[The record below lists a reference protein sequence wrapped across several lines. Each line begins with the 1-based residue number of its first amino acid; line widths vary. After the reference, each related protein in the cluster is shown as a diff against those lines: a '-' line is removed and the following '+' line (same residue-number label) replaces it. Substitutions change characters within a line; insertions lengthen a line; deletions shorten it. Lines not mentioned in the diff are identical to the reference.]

1 MKKNITINMCGRLF
15 QIDEDA
21 YELLQQYIESLRQS
35 FGHEEGG
42 EEIVNDIEARIAE
55 LFDELCAQG
64 LVAIT
69 IDHVKDIITRIGKPE
84 ELTGDDDEK
93 QADNNEK
100 TDQEKQDKDWEDAA
114 REAGQNFFENVR
126 ARTAGK
132 SLYRNPFDK
141 MVAGVLSG
149 FAAYTGT
156 DATWWRIGYALLFVA
171 SNFIVF
177 PVLKLVH
184 LNGFFFH
191 FNVTFILLYIILAIV
206 LPVAKTPKEVL
217 EMQGKDVTPQSLADV
232 VVEKKAPKMTSPTHN
247 FFSVVLQILT
257 GLFLAFATIVGLVL
271 LVCFVLIA
279 GSLIVVFTVGNGANH
294 YNLPFEIDYLNLPEA
309 YIGHPWVVGIFIAS
323 VLLAFFI
330 PIYAIIHMLV
340 SKAGKAQSMGI
351 WQRIIWTV
359 VWVVSMFS
367 VFPSLI
373 YLQELRSEYRQN
385 DEFLSHRSSEPDMSD
400 IDEDFYEG
408 TGFQLKGHRNI
419 GYRDNP
425 YTSAGEYYNGDESV
439 RYLDVYAWT
448 NEKRLHYRAERQEIV
463 KPGYYRL
470 ECAARANGEGVL
482 IYMDNPVNHN
492 STFYHS
498 VPALGNEGGDLGKG
512 WSKITIDSV
521 LVNSSVRRVDYCK
534 VSYGVT
540 TFMNKMPDRCRAT
553 WLSATDFKLTRI
565 GDLPEHGAH

>member
-21 YELLQQYIESLRQS
+21 YELLQQYLESLRQS
-35 FGHEEGG
+35 FGKQEDG
-42 EEIVNDIEARIAE
+42 EEIVNDIEARVAE

-69 IDHVKDIITRIGKPE
+69 IEHVKNIITRIGKPE
-84 ELTGDDDEK
+84 ELTGDDEK
-93 QADNNEK
+93 QESNKEAE
-100 TDQEKQDKDWEDAA
+100 QEKKDKDWEDSA
-114 REAGQNFFENVR
+114 REAGQSFFDNVR

-171 SNFIVF
+171 SNFFVF
-177 PVLKLVH
+177 PVLKLIHV
-184 LNGFFFH
+184 NGFFFH
-191 FNVTFILLYIILAIV
+191 FNATLILLYVILAIV

-232 VVEKKAPKMTSPTHN
+232 VVEKKTPKMPSSTHT

-257 GLFLAFATIVGLVL
+257 GLFMAFATIVGLGL
-271 LVCFVLIA
+271 LVCFVLVA
-279 GSLIVVFTVGNGANH
+279 GSIIVAFTVGNH
-294 YNLPFEIDYLNLPEA
+294 YSLPFEIDYLNLPEA
-309 YIGHPWVVGIFIAS
+309 YVEHPWAVTIFVVS
-323 VLLAFFI
+323 VLLAFLI

-340 SKAGKAQSMGI
+340 SKAGKAQSMGV
-351 WQRIIWTV
+351 WQRIIWTA
-359 VWVVSMFS
+359 VWIVSMFS
-367 VFPSLI
+367 VFPSMF
-373 YLQELRSEYRQN
+373 YLLDLRDAYCQN
-385 DEFLSHRSSEPDMSD
+385 YEVLSVRSSEPDMSD
-400 IDEDFYEG
+400 VDKDFYEG

-425 YTSAGEYYNGDESV
+425 YTSAGEYYNGDENV
-439 RYLDVYAWT
+439 RYMDVYAWT
-448 NEKRLHYRAERQEIV
+448 NEKRLHYRAERQELV

-482 IYMDNPVNHN
+482 IYMDNPMKHS
-492 STFYHS
+492 STFYQS

-521 LVNSSVRRVDYCK
+521 LVNSSSRRVDYCK

>member
-35 FGHEEGG
+35 FGKQEDG
-42 EEIVNDIEARIAE
+42 EEIVNDIEARVAE

-69 IDHVKDIITRIGKPE
+69 IEHVKDIITRIGKPE
-84 ELTGDDDEK
+84 ELTGDDEK
-93 QADNNEK
+93 EKDNQEK
-100 TDQEKQDKDWEDAA
+100 TEKDREDSD
-114 REAGQNFFENVR
+114 REAEQNFFENVR

-132 SLYRNPFDK
+132 TLYRNPLDK

-206 LPVAKTPKEVL
+206 LPVAKTPKEML

-232 VVEKKAPKMTSPTHN
+232 VVDNKKEPKMTSPTQT
-247 FFSVVLQILT
+247 FFSVLLQILM
-257 GLFLAFATIVGLVL
+257 GLFLTCAAIVGLVL
-271 LVCFVLIA
+271 LICFVLIA
-279 GSLIVVFTVGNGANH
+279 GSIIVAFTVGNH

-309 YIGHPWVVGIFIAS
+309 YVAHPWVVTIFVAS

-330 PIYAIIHMLV
+330 PIYAIVHMLI
-340 SKAGKAQSMGI
+340 SKAGKVQSMGVG
-351 WQRIIWTV
+351 QRIIWTV
-359 VWVVSMFS
+359 IWIVSMFS
-367 VFPSLI
+367 VFPSI
-373 YLQELRSEYRQN
+373 FYLQDLRSEYRQN
-385 DEFLSHRSSEPDMSD
+385 NEVLSVRSSEPRMSD
-400 IDEDFYEG
+400 VDEEFYEG
-408 TGFQLKGHRNI
+408 TGFKLKGHRNI
-419 GYRDNP
+419 GHRDNP
-425 YTSAGEYYNGDESV
+425 YTSNGEYYNGDENV

-448 NEKRLHYRAERQEIV
+448 TERRLHYRAERQEIV
-463 KPGYYRL
+463 EPGYYRL
-470 ECAARANGEGVL
+470 ECAARAEGNGVF
-482 IYMDNPVNHN
+482 IYAYNPKK
-492 STFYHS
+492 HS
-498 VPALGNEGGDLGKG
+498 IVYQGVPALGNEGGDLGKG
-512 WSKITIDSV
+512 WSKVTIDSIV
-521 LVNSSVRRVDYCK
+521 VDNHRWK
-534 VSYGVT
+534 ISYGVT
-540 TFMNKMPDRCRAT
+540 TYMDHMPDKCRAR
-553 WLSATDFKLTRI
+553 WLSATDFKLIRI
-565 GDLPEHGAH
+565 GNLPEHGVE

>member
-1 MKKNITINMCGRLF
+1 MCGRLF

-35 FGHEEGG
+35 FGKQEDG
-42 EEIVNDIEARIAE
+42 EEIVNDIEARVAE

-69 IDHVKDIITRIGKPE
+69 IEHVKNIITRIGKPE
-84 ELTGDDDEK
+84 ELTGEEEK
-93 QADNNEK
+93 QENAQE
-100 TDQEKQDKDWEDAA
+100 TDQEKKEKNWEDAA
-114 REAGQNFFENVR
+114 HDAGQNFFDNVR

-171 SNFIVF
+171 SNFFVF
-177 PVLKLVH
+177 PVLKLFHVG
-184 LNGFFFH
+184 GFFIH
-191 FNVTFILLYIILAIV
+191 FNITFLLLYVVLAIV

-232 VVEKKAPKMTSPTHN
+232 VVENKKETKVPSPTHT

-257 GLFLAFATIVGLVL
+257 GLFLAFAVIVGLVL
-271 LVCFVLIA
+271 LVCFVIIA
-279 GSLIVVFTVGNGANH
+279 GSIIVAFTVGSH
-294 YNLPFEIDYLNLPEA
+294 ISLPFEIDYLNLSEA
-309 YIGHPWVVGIFIAS
+309 YIEHPWAVTIFVAS

-330 PIYAIIHMLV
+330 PIYAIIHMLI
-340 SKAGKAQSMGI
+340 SKAGKAQSMSVL
-351 WQRIIWTV
+351 QRIIWTV

-367 VFPSLI
+367 VFPSMF
-373 YLQELRSEYRQN
+373 YLRDLRSEFRQDN
-385 DEFLSHRSSEPDMSD
+385 EILSVRSSEPDMSD
-400 IDEDFYEG
+400 VDADFYEG

-419 GYRDNP
+419 GYRENP
-425 YTSAGEYYNGDESV
+425 YTSIGEYYTGDENV
-439 RYLDVYAWT
+439 RYMDVYAWT
-448 NEKRLHYRAERQEIV
+448 NDRRLHYRAERQEIV

-470 ECAARANGEGVL
+470 ECAARADGDGVF
-482 IYMDNPVNHN
+482 IYTNYKDN
-492 STFYHS
+492 STYYHG

-521 LVNSSVRRVDYCK
+521 LVNSSRRVDYCK